1 MVHEAGETAR
11 HALDVFRS
19 QPLMLAMLLINMA
32 LLGFLYYNGIEANRE
47 RARELELLYD
57 NRKFV
62 GKLLAECQPVPKQP
76 LNTH

>member
-1 MVHEAGETAR
+1 MI
-11 HALDVFRS
+11 
-19 QPLMLAMLLINMA
+19 LINMA
-32 LLGFLYYNGIEANRE
+32 LLGLLYYNAVEANRE

-76 LNTH
+76 LPSH